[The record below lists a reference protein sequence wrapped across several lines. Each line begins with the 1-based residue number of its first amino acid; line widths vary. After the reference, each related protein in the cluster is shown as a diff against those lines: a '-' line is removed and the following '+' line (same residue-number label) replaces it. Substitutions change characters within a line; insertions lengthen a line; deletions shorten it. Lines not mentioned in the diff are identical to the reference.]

1 MIVVYLWHNRMP
13 GGNSC
18 EVYRNVL
25 ERAKDLITTLHT
37 KVIEAES
44 MLQKRIEEQHKEA
57 LALPPSIQ
65 TSTR

>member
-1 MIVVYLWHNRMP
+1 MSVENIMIVVYLWHNRMP

-44 MLQKRIEEQHKEA
+44 ML
-57 LALPPSIQ
+57 
-65 TSTR
+65 